1 MGLRVYD
8 NNTWNQ
14 ARALRLYN
22 GSSWSNATRSWIYN
36 GSTWSM
42 NYPENPVFT
51 VSPSISYVGTAQPVP
66 GNGLSVNTG
75 TVNTDPA
82 YAPSSYSYQ
91 WTRNGAAIS
100 GATSNLYYLTT
111 SDLGTT
117 VTCTVT
123 ANNNRGSTP
132 ISATGGV
139 YVFPA
144 APTGLT
150 ITDNTVTPNQ
160 PSFVTVTTSA
170 NSWSASWGSSSPLS
184 YYSVSSNNG
193 APSNSSPTG
202 TSTSSSSASPGSVT
216 VFVSAV
222 NNSTTARIA
231 WNAVPGATSYLV
243 QHSFGTITTTNTFL
257 DITNQYGT
265 LNATVTSLFNGN
277 GAYQSTANG
286 SILSRQSGTASG
298 SATVP
303 SPPGTP
309 SPSTSSVTSNS
320 FVVSWSPT
328 SNTDSYQID
337 VGTFSGGS
345 NILSTATTSTSRTVT
360 GLSGLTTYYITVKA
374 YGNAYAGYGGSG
386 TTSVQTLEAYVTPS
400 IGTVSLSSTNFQ
412 RYSVSGSNQGMKWGW
427 DNVFWSGSVAEPLW
441 MEWEIYFVSSGGS
454 YQYYGF
460 ENYFAG
466 QQSSPLVNGYTWSY
480 LVYTPGDLPYS
491 TSARYL
497 RCRFSVYDTN
507 YAIKS
512 GAWSNRI

>member
-8 NNTWNQ
+8 NSTWNQ
-14 ARALRLYN
+14 AKALRVYNGASWTNATKSWIFN
-22 GSSWSNATRSWIYN
+22 GSSWII
-36 GSTWSM
+36 
-42 NYPENPVFT
+42 NYPENPLYT
-51 VSPSISYVGTAQPVP
+51 VTPSISYISTAQPVP

-82 YAPSSYSYQ
+82 FAPSSYSYQ
-91 WTRNGAAIS
+91 WTRNSAPIS
-100 GATSNLYYLTT
+100 GATSNLYYLTA

-117 VTCTVT
+117 VTCNVT
-123 ANNNRGSTP
+123 AINARGSTTAV
-132 ISATGGV
+132 ATGGV
-139 YVFPA
+139 FVFPA
-144 APTGLT
+144 APTGLS
-150 ITDNTVTPNQ
+150 ITDNTATPSQ
-160 PSFVTVTTSA
+160 PSSVSVTTAA
-170 NSWSASWGSSSPLS
+170 NSWSASWGASTNVS
-184 YYSVSSNNG
+184 YYSVSSSNG
-193 APSNSSPTG
+193 APANPSPTS
-202 TSTSSSSASPGSVT
+202 TSTSSNSASPGSVT
-216 VFVSAV
+216 VYVSAV
-222 NNSTTARIA
+222 NNSTTARIS
-231 WNAVPGATSYLV
+231 WNAVPGATGYLV
-243 QHSFGTITTTNTFL
+243 QHSFGSINTTNTFV

-265 LNATVTSLFNGN
+265 LNATVTSLYNGN
-277 GAYQSTANG
+277 GAYQATANG
-286 SILSRQSGTASG
+286 SILSKQSGTATG

-320 FVVSWSPT
+320 FVISWSPT

-345 NILSTATTSTSRTVT
+345 NVLSTAWSSTSRTVT
-360 GLSGLTTYYITVKA
+360 GLSGLTTYYITVRA

-412 RYSVSGSNQGMKWGW
+412 RYSVSGSSQGMKWGW
-427 DNVFWSGSVAEPLW
+427 DNVYWSGSVAEPLW
-441 MEWEIYFVSSGGS
+441 MEWEIYSVSSGGS
-454 YQYYGF
+454 YLYTDF
-460 ENYFAG
+460 DSYFAG
-466 QQSSPLVNGYTWSY
+466 QRTSPLVNNLTWSY
-480 LVYTPGDLPYS
+480 LVYTPTDLPYS